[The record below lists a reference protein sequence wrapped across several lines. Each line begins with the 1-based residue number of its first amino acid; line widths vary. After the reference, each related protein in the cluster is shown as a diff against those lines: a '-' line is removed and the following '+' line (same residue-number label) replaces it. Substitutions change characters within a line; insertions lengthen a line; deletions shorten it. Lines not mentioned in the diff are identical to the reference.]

1 MNWAFITHWR
11 GRIKTMQTKF
21 AFPALTGEGKLNGVV
36 SAGKVLRVGPAGT
49 FPSDSFIFY
58 GRTVTSHG
66 SRTVRRT
73 SPYLL

>member
-1 MNWAFITHWR
+1 
-11 GRIKTMQTKF
+11 MQTKF

-66 SRTVRRT
+66 SRTVRRP